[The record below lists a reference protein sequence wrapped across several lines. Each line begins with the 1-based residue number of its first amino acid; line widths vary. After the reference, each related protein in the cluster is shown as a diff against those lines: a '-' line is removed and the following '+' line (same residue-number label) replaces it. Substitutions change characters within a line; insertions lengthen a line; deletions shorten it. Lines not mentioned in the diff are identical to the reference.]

1 MGHKKNILQ
10 IKRIKPTELS
20 AIQLDEMAAFY
31 VMLLKYKKK
40 RASFDVA
47 FVMKLVYKEN
57 VFAKFILNYSKT
69 V

>member
-1 MGHKKNILQ
+1 MDYKKNILQ
-10 IKRIKPTELS
+10 IKRLKPTGLS

-40 RASFDVA
+40 RASFDVSLI
-47 FVMKLVYKEN
+47 MKLVYKEN
-57 VFAKFILNYSKT
+57 VFAKFMLNYSKT